1 METNCSFIA
10 PPIVCRDYQEYN
22 QMQTAEIG
30 KHIWVSTQ
38 KAVAK
43 LVRRYGQDI
52 EVIAEKMR
60 ISVDDLYKKMRN
72 AFAKVWVLRYA
83 KIFRAWHGPE
93 LLPEFLGRIK

>member
-10 PPIVCRDYQEYN
+10 PPVVCKNEQEYKKL
-22 QMQTAEIG
+22 QLAEIQ

-52 EVIAEKMR
+52 SSIAQKLGV
-60 ISVDDLYKKMRN
+60 SVDILYKKMRN
-72 AFAKVWVLRYA
+72 AFAFVWVKRYA
-83 KIFRAWHGPE
+83 EIFRAWHGPE
-93 LLPEFLGRIK
+93 LLPKFLGRIK